1 MANPQTSPTPD
12 AQPEDGQPD
21 DREPAF
27 PRAAIEALLSP
38 AVGRLAPNTSLSPLP
53 YDLNAGVPD
62 RATLPSTEL
71 LEAMRRA
78 LDADSGAALTYGGQ
92 QGYEPLRAWIAA
104 RESQEGGLDV
114 TSAQVTLTSGSAHGI
129 DNIAATFIGEGDIV
143 LVGAPTYPG
152 AIRTFR
158 ARGATI
164 VESPQDDDGMIPS
177 ALARILDTRRMT
189 GRQAKLLY
197 IQPNYDNPS
206 GATLTLERREAIVA
220 LARQHGVLIVEDDA
234 YTGIDLDGPPPPSM
248 FAIARGR
255 GVMRVGTFSKTVA
268 TGLRV
273 GWITSQP
280 EVTAQLVFMRFDN
293 GASPLLHRMV
303 LEYLQSGAYDP
314 HVEHLQA
321 LYRERRDASASA
333 LREFCEP
340 YVTFKNPHGGFFHW
354 LKLANGLEARA
365 VAAAAAEEGVAVTPG
380 TGYFATPD
388 SAAIGGADR
397 IRLVFSALPPEELR
411 EAILRFGRA
420 LERLAG
426 VGL

>member
-1 MANPQTSPTPD
+1 MTNDSSNDSASAFSPN
-12 AQPEDGQPD
+12 
-21 DREPAF
+21 
-27 PRAAIEALLSP
+27 AIEALLAP

-62 RATLPSTEL
+62 RATLPATGL

-78 LDADSGAALTYGGQ
+78 IESDAAAALTYGGQ
-92 QGYEPLRAWIAA
+92 QGYEPLRAWIAN
-104 RESQEGGLDV
+104 REAQEGGIDV
-114 TSAQVTLTSGSAHGI
+114 TSADVTLTSGSAHGI
-129 DNIAATFIGEGDIV
+129 DNIAATFVGEGDIV
-143 LVGAPTYPG
+143 VVGAPTYPG

-177 ALARILDTRRMT
+177 ALARVLDTRRMT
-189 GRQAKLLY
+189 GKQAKLLY
-197 IQPNYDNPS
+197 LQPNYDNPS

-248 FAIARGR
+248 FSLSGGR

-273 GWITSQP
+273 AWITSQP
-280 EVTAQLVFMRFDN
+280 EIIQKLVFMRFDN
-293 GASPLLHRMV
+293 GSSPLLHRIV
-303 LEYLQSGAYDP
+303 HEFLESGEYGP
-314 HVEHLQA
+314 HVEALQA
-321 LYRERRDASASA
+321 LYRERRDASADA
-333 LREFCEP
+333 LREFCQP
-340 YVTFKNPHGGFFHW
+340 YVTFRSPHGGFFHW
-354 LKLANGLEARA
+354 LKLGSGLEARK

-380 TGYFATPD
+380 TGYFATED
-388 SAAIGGADR
+388 SALLGGADR

-411 EAILRFGRA
+411 EAIARFGRA
-420 LERLAG
+420 LEKAASAG
-426 VGL
+426 